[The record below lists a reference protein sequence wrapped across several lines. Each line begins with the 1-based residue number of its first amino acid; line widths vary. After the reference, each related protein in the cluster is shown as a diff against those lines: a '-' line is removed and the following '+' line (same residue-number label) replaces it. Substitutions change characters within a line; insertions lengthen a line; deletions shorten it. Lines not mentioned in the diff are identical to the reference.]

1 VNTTIKQAV
10 GELLRFVG
18 PAEYVQTELLANL
31 SIKVT
36 ATGVVEDYHTGE
48 PVAETS
54 WVLFEPK
61 PIGTW
66 FRSARC
72 RCGAGFAIETAQLMS
87 WDAAIVEWAK
97 AEQMRLLAG
106 AVRTPEEVRACKL
119 SLYSDF
125 HKDVF
130 GIRPTHPATEDEMI
144 AIYDAAV
151 AELEQRRS
159 TPAGRAALR
168 EEGWSI

>member
-1 VNTTIKQAV
+1 MNTTIKQAV

-18 PAEYVQTELLANL
+18 PAEFLQTDLLANL
-31 SIKVT
+31 AVKVT
-36 ATGVVEDYHTGE
+36 ATGIAEDYHTGL
-48 PVAETS
+48 PVSETS

-61 PIGTW
+61 HGTW

-72 RCGAGFAIETAQLMS
+72 RCGAGFSVETAQLMS
-87 WDAAIVEWAK
+87 FDRSLVDWIE

-106 AVRTPEEVRACKL
+106 AVRTPEEVRASKL

>member
-18 PAEYVQTELLANL
+18 PAEHIQTELRPNLAV
-31 SIKVT
+31 KVT
-36 ATGVVEDYHTGE
+36 ATGIVEDYHTGL
-48 PVAETS
+48 PVSETS

-61 PIGTW
+61 HGTW

-106 AVRTPEEVRACKL
+106 AVRTPEEVLAEKL

-130 GIRPTHPATEDEMI
+130 GIRPSHPATEDEMV

-168 EEGWSI
+168 EEGWSV

>member
-1 VNTTIKQAV
+1 MNTTIKQAV

-36 ATGVVEDYHTGE
+36 ATGIVEDYHTGK
-48 PVAETS
+48 PVSETS

-61 PIGTW
+61 HGTW

-72 RCGAGFAIETAQLMS
+72 RCGAGFSVETAQLMS
-87 WDAAIVEWAK
+87 FDRSLVDWIE

-106 AVRTPEEVRACKL
+106 AVRTPEEVRASKL
-119 SLYSDF
+119 SRYSEF

-144 AIYDAAV
+144 AIYDGAYS
-151 AELEQRRS
+151 ELKRRMA
-159 TPAGRAALR
+159 TPEGRAALR
-168 EEGWSI
+168 EEGWLI